1 MKRMIAA
8 FLRHRSAWQL
18 VAIAVVSTSVALW
31 MSHSLYQSTLR
42 MLRPVL
48 IVLWALA
55 GLSLVLALVRRGEDI
70 KNGGDRPPTWWRFLA
85 AILGLAGLITF
96 VTISLAYHGRHM
108 ISSCNA
114 SLLANTLAERE
125 ADLAAAEASLRSPFA
140 LLPRLLD
147 DSAVRE
153 CERSRKDLDRVAQGL
168 CTHWTIAG
176 LACRCGAEQYPYAR
190 CAKPNCLYEGGTE
203 RFDCP
208 GDPVP

>member
-1 MKRMIAA
+1 MKRLIAA

-18 VAIAVVSTSVALW
+18 VAISVVSTSIALW
-31 MSHSLYQSTLR
+31 MSHSLYQTTLR

-55 GLSLVLALVRRGEDI
+55 VLALVLALVRRAEDI
-70 KNGGDRPPTWWRFLA
+70 KSGGDRPPTWWRFLA
-85 AILGLAGLITF
+85 AILGLAGLVTF
-96 VTISLAYHGRHM
+96 VTISLAYHRGRM

-114 SLLANTLAERE
+114 SLLADTLAERE

-140 LLPRLLD
+140 LLPRLFD
-147 DSAVRE
+147 DRAVRE
-153 CERSRKDLDRVAQGL
+153 CERSRKDLDRAAQGL
-168 CTHWTIAG
+168 CTHWMIAG
-176 LACRCGAEQYPYAR
+176 LACRCGAEQFPYAR
-190 CAKPNCLYEGGTE
+190 CAAPNCLYDHGTE